1 MNTQNVH
8 STLALLGALTLIAAC
23 APAKQQTEITEPA
36 PSCVAV
42 LPVEAANQSL
52 TAGAAT
58 LDDVLR
64 ETLGA
69 NGKVR
74 FLSADQAAPLLQASE
89 DTLHLDAAREA
100 AGSVGCNAVLE
111 TNISRFVE
119 REGGRYGV
127 QQPAAVT
134 LGYRLYSVETGT
146 VLCHGRFDERQQ
158 SLMENLFS
166 LGKAGHRGLAW
177 LTAGELAQEGLQAQL
192 QECPYLK

>member
-64 ETLGA
+64 HIDHIAQMGGIGVLGM
-69 NGKVR
+69 
-74 FLSADQAAPLLQASE
+74 
-89 DTLHLDAAREA
+89 
-100 AGSVGCNAVLE
+100 GSDFDG
-111 TNISRFVE
+111 IDSWP
-119 REGGRYGV
+119 EGLGNPTDF
-127 QQPAAVT
+127 PA
-134 LGYRLYSVETGT
+134 
-146 VLCHGRFDERQQ
+146 
-158 SLMENLFS
+158 LMELLSNHGYTNSDLEAISHGNFFR
-166 LGKAGHRGLAW
+166 LLKKAEARAKY
-177 LTAGELAQEGLQAQL
+177 
-192 QECPYLK
+192 PKN